1 MASGSSRDHPPP
13 CCRPPPCFAFPNT
26 HDPVEHVALTYP
38 GGPIA
43 FASHAEAL
51 ASSSFVKRRW
61 AIMLLR
67 KLLPGVPLQKQLAAD
82 GAWLLPSSKSLS
94 GLIIGVVQEGAHV
107 EAPPEDLVE
116 VWRQR
121 SPQCGEQATR
131 GAGIVAE
138 DTPRGAPL
146 LRLPRALLLST
157 ADAPAFIRDN
167 CLLESSRPRQKQQ
180 KQLTPCS
187 SEELLAVLL
196 VKELLL
202 LRHLRMQEP
211 TAAAAA
217 ASGCLL
223 HTNKR
228 NAPYFGPFLWKA
240 LSLVLPHQAEQQQ
253 HLQQQLLHLVR
264 GSLAAELSDAT
275 QDDIK
280 MAVSLVHARSVW
292 DGEGHVAVSALDELQ
307 AYHWNS
313 DWAIQHET
321 SAEGLVWRAP
331 RDIRRGE
338 NLFVNYGQYSNAH
351 LLFHFGVELSGN
363 PWGPAFFWR
372 TDIGEIPYAALPNAV
387 TSVSILRSAVS
398 SSSALPLWLQGS
410 AWAPKE
416 GPCHPPLEGPS
427 CAAPKLDFE
436 EPRADRVF
444 SAQAMSPDGQI
455 GIICDQ
461 RVFTLRA
468 FGRGAFVLS
477 LFGAVGG
484 VDATV
489 YKCVRVLRFGEV
501 TDALEREVLT
511 SRLFHDACKQH
522 HVQLSQADHVLKG
535 GIAATE
541 NQLLLLQRTGPP
553 AALEEASEELHRL
566 KAMQRAARGNKLFT
580 DKCIR
585 YFSKIVSALHQK
597 KRGARRRNTHR
608 T

>member
-1 MASGSSRDHPPP
+1 MAKGGFTAPLLSRGNSTRCSKGGSSDELLQELPQAQQHPSSSKPAGSATVM
-13 CCRPPPCFAFPNT
+13 RRRSG
-26 HDPVEHVALTYP
+26 ALTLCKQSSEAAAAEDTA
-38 GGPIA
+38 A
-43 FASHAEAL
+43 FAAAAAAATAGISRRTRSSL
-51 ASSSFVKRRW
+51 ATPANAYKTSIEGEGVSSQERPSEG
-61 AIMLLR
+61 IQR

-196 VKELLL
+196 
-202 LRHLRMQEP
+202 
-211 TAAAAA
+211 
-217 ASGCLL
+217 
-223 HTNKR
+223 
-228 NAPYFGPFLWKA
+228 
-240 LSLVLPHQAEQQQ
+240 
-253 HLQQQLLHLVR
+253 
-264 GSLAAELSDAT
+264 
-275 QDDIK
+275 DDIK